1 MATNALLEWSHQKI
15 SYLAEWIDLL
25 LQTVSFFSAKN
36 YLGERKRQIYQN
48 YLFSLLLLS
57 SPSLFLFRPSLV

>member
-1 MATNALLEWSHQKI
+1 MVTLENFI
-15 SYLAEWIDLL
+15 SSRMDRVL

-57 SPSLFLFRPSLV
+57 SPSLFLFRTSLV